1 MWTKLRILFETAKK
15 SWLSYEKKTYLCRQT
30 AITENRMKRIFLT
43 LSLTLATL
51 IVQASTTLPLTG
63 TVIKPT
69 DKNIQYVGRICF
81 DNPERPR
88 FTYPGTQINARFTG
102 TSLKL
107 WAKPHSGF
115 FMAQIDDA
123 EPFKVSFMGERDSVV
138 TIATALPQ
146 GCHTLRLM
154 YVIEGYDLKPDF
166 RGFVLDSG
174 AQLLPPPA
182 LPERTIEFIGN
193 SITCGYGNEAIVPS
207 DHFEYE
213 TENHYLTY
221 AQLTCRALGARAH
234 VVARS
239 GIGVYRSYGGPKTGT
254 PENVMTTEYEYTN
267 LYDRSERWDFS
278 RYQPQL
284 VCINLGTND
293 LSTNNYD
300 VSLLK
305 AAYKKFLQ
313 QVRSHNPKAKIVYL
327 CGSMLGGKELDI
339 ARQTLNEVVDEAH
352 KQGDNE
358 VYRFD
363 FTPSNGSLKYGADWH
378 PSLWQHQLMAS
389 ELTAYLRTLMNWF

>member
-15 SWLSYEKKTYLCRQT
+15 SWLSYEKKAYLCRQT

-107 WAKPHSGF
+107 WAKPRSGF